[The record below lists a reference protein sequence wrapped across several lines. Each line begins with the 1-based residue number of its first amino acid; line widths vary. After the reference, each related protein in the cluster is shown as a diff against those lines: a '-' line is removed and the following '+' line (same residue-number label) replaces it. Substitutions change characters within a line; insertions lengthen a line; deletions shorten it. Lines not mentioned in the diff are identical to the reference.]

1 MSAQQPTSATATMDL
16 PEETLVAAG
25 LTWCPEDPFCG
36 AGMYPFPP
44 FDRLKG
50 VCSSPSGEYV

>member
-25 LTWCPEDPFCG
+25 LTWCPEDPSRSAD
-36 AGMYPFPP
+36 AGCELADVQTMF
-44 FDRLKG
+44 LTLA
-50 VCSSPSGEYV
+50 

>member
-1 MSAQQPTSATATMDL
+1 MDL

-36 AGMYPFPP
+36 ARMYPFPS